1 MSVVA
6 GFAYK
11 GIIRPDKNGH
21 ELISTTP
28 TISQHTMQMHDIL
41 QQDPEIWRL
50 FTCAEEYNETFRDS
64 YDRFPHY
71 MSNHRE
77 PFEPRASQ
85 YLIEQGYHPEYPDGQ
100 PFAVC
105 LTHDIDGVYRSAL
118 SKGYA
123 TLSSLKNGDFIKAL
137 ANAKQVRSK
146 KLPFSNFREI
156 MALEEEY
163 GARSSFYFLALAP
176 GDQDYTYDVRDFEE
190 EIGMIADA
198 GWEVGLHGGH
208 RAYCDPEALAA
219 EKQRL
224 ESVLGRPITGYRNH
238 FLRFRVPE
246 TWEHLS
252 RAGFCY
258 DATFGYADCV
268 GFRNGMCHPFRP
280 YNLRTGRE
288 IDILEIPLTVMDGT
302 LDRYMGLDAAKAW
315 EVIRRL
321 IDATERCHGVFTLLW
336 HNTYM
341 EGERLKFYEKILGY
355 CREKGAWMTSGK
367 DISALWNKHG

>member
-1 MSVVA
+1 MHM
-6 GFAYK
+6 
-11 GIIRPDKNGH
+11 H
-21 ELISTTP
+21 E
-28 TISQHTMQMHDIL
+28 IL

-50 FTCAEEYNETFRDS
+50 FTCAEEYEDTFRDG

-71 MSNHRE
+71 MSTNRE
-77 PFEPRASQ
+77 PFEPRASR
-85 YLIEQGYHPEYPDGQ
+85 YLVERGYQPDYPDGQ

-105 LTHDIDGVYRSAL
+105 LTHDIDAVYRSVV
-118 SKGYA
+118 SKGYR
-123 TLSSLKNGDFIKAL
+123 TLSSLKRGDLPGAL

-190 EIGMIADA
+190 EIGMITDA

-224 ESVLGRPITGYRNH
+224 EAVLGRPITGYRNH

-246 TWEHLS
+246 TWV
-252 RAGFCY
+252 
-258 DATFGYADCV
+258 T
-268 GFRNGMCHPFRP
+268 
-280 YNLRTGRE
+280 
-288 IDILEIPLTVMDGT
+288 
-302 LDRYMGLDAAKAW
+302 MGAQSDF
-315 EVIRRL
+315 I
-321 IDATERCHGVFTLLW
+321 
-336 HNTYM
+336 TYQ
-341 EGERLKFYEKILGY
+341 
-355 CREKGAWMTSGK
+355 
-367 DISALWNKHG
+367 

>member
-1 MSVVA
+1 M
-6 GFAYK
+6 
-11 GIIRPDKNGH
+11 
-21 ELISTTP
+21 
-28 TISQHTMQMHDIL
+28 
-41 QQDPEIWRL
+41 
-50 FTCAEEYNETFRDS
+50 
-64 YDRFPHY
+64 
-71 MSNHRE
+71 
-77 PFEPRASQ
+77 PRATSSSRATAPST
-85 YLIEQGYHPEYPDGQ
+85 LTVS

-105 LTHDIDGVYRSAL
+105 LTHDIDAVYRSAV

-123 TLSSLKNGDFIKAL
+123 ALAALKNGDLAGAL
-137 ANAKQVRSK
+137 ASARQLRSK
-146 KLPFSNFREI
+146 RLPFCNFREI

-176 GDQDYTYDVRDFEE
+176 GDQDYSYDIRDFEE

-208 RAYCDPEALAA
+208 RAYCDPEALMV

-224 ESVLGRPITGYRNH
+224 ESVLGRPVIGYRNH
-238 FLRFRVPE
+238 YLRFRVPE

-252 RAGFCY
+252 RTGFSY

-280 YNLRTGRE
+280 YNLQTGHE
-288 IDILEIPLTVMDGT
+288 IDILEIPLAVMDGT
-302 LDRYMGLDAAKAW
+302 LDQYMRLDAGRAW
-315 EVIRRL
+315 EIVRHL

-341 EGERLKFYEKILGY
+341 VGERLKFYEKILRY
-355 CREKGAWMTSGK
+355 CGGKGALDDERSG
-367 DISALWNKHG
+367 NKKIVGE

>member
-137 ANAKQVRSK
+137 ASAKQVRSK
-146 KLPFSNFREI
+146 KLPFCNFQEI
-156 MALEEEY
+156 MNLEEEY

-176 GDQDYTYDVRDFEE
+176 GDQDYAYDVRDLEG

-224 ESVLGRPITGYRNH
+224 EAVLGRPVVGYRNH
-238 FLRFRVPE
+238 YLRFRVPE

-252 RAGFCY
+252 RAGFRY
-258 DATFGYADCV
+258 DATFGYADCA
-268 GFRNGMCHPFRP
+268 GFRNGMCHPFKP
-280 YNLRTGRE
+280 YDLKAGCE
-288 IDILEIPLTVMDGT
+288 IDILEIPLTIMDGT
-302 LDRYMGLDAAKAW
+302 LDRYMRLDAGKAW
-315 EVIRRL
+315 EVTRRL
-321 IDATERCHGVFTLLW
+321 IDATERCHGVITILW

-341 EGERLKFYEKILGY
+341 EGERLKFYEKILRY
-355 CREKGAWMTSGK
+355 CEEKGAWMTSGEE
-367 DISALWNKHG
+367 IANRLIQ